1 MSKLLVG
8 TGLVALVAA
17 GTAVWVQHEDN
28 AALRAEIASLRNEV
42 REVAATRRVANA
54 LPASVE
60 RAASAAPEQVG
71 GGGNASELAK
81 LREEISGLKKNTQ
94 SVVEFVQLAQA
105 AAAMKEMS
113 GAATGAPDKITPA
126 GELKNLGKA
135 TPDAAV
141 QTTMWAAIGGD
152 VDALANGLTFTPAGR
167 AKADAWFASL
177 SENTRQQYGSPEKVI
192 ALLVSKDAA
201 GVAGMQVLG
210 QKEISPEDVGL
221 RVRFATN
228 DGQTRDDSMVM
239 HRTGDGWRLLLND
252 TVVQKFAN
260 KLGGGR

>member
-1 MSKLLVG
+1 MSKFLVG

-28 AALRAEIASLRNEV
+28 AALRAEIALLRDEV
-42 REVAATRRVANA
+42 REVAATRRGAST
-54 LPASVE
+54 LPAAVE
-60 RAASAAPEQVG
+60 RTSSAVTDQG
-71 GGGNASELAK
+71 SGNAGELAK
-81 LREEISGLKKNTQ
+81 LREEIAGLKKNTQ
-94 SVVEFVQLAQA
+94 SVVEFVQMAQA

-113 GAATGAPDKITPA
+113 GATSAAPDKITPA
-126 GELKNLGKA
+126 GELRNLGRA
-135 TPDAAV
+135 TPEAAV

-152 VDALANGLTFTPAGR
+152 VDVLANGLTFTPAGR

-177 SENTRQQYGSPEKVI
+177 SESTRQQYGSPEKVI

-201 GVAGMQVLG
+201 GLAGMQVLG
-210 QKEISPEDVGL
+210 QKEISPTDVGL
-221 RVRFATN
+221 RIRFAAN
-228 DGQTRDDSMVM
+228 DGQTRDDNMVM
-239 HRTGDGWRLLLND
+239 HQTNNGWGLLLND

>member
-17 GTAVWVQHEDN
+17 ATAVWVQHEDN
-28 AALRAEIASLRNEV
+28 AALRAEIALLRNEV
-42 REVAATRRVANA
+42 REVAATRRVTNA
-54 LPASVE
+54 LPAPAE
-60 RAASAAPEQVG
+60 RTASASAEAAG

-113 GAATGAPDKITPA
+113 GASAGAPDKITPA

-141 QTTMWAAIGGD
+141 QTTLWAAIGGD
-152 VDALANGLTFTPAGR
+152 VDVLANGLTFTAAGR

-201 GVAGMQVLG
+201 GLAGMQVLG
-210 QKEISPEDVGL
+210 QKEISPSDVGV
-221 RVRFATN
+221 RIRFATN
-228 DGQTRDDSMVM
+228 DGQTRDDNMVM
-239 HRTGDGWRLLLND
+239 HRTNDGWRLLLND